1 MVLHLLIFLSSLLVV
16 SFSIPSIIYVAFRKR
31 LFDAPNED
39 RKIHKKIIPNLGGV
53 AIFTGFLF
61 STSLFIKS
69 SLLPEAGIVLAS
81 GIILFVVGLKD
92 DLVGMSPLKKLMAQ
106 VLAALIIA
114 VLADIRL
121 KSLFGVLGIFEIAY
135 PVSIA
140 LTVFIVVAIVN
151 AFNLVDGIDGLAGG
165 IGLVVSI
172 TYALLFFLMGDLGWS
187 FMATALGGALVG
199 FLIYNVSPAKIF
211 MGDTGSLL
219 VGLIAAVLSIQFIEL
234 SSIHTVK
241 AVNLGIHASPALV
254 LAILV
259 IPIFDTTRVFTLRI
273 LKRQS
278 PFTADRNHLH
288 HRLIDLK
295 LSHTSSALILL
306 GVNVALILFALS
318 LQKLGTFP
326 LVLAI
331 ASAVVVA
338 NISLTLLLK
347 YKTST
352 NPETKHNIKA
362 KNPTTQKT
370 EKEQFVDS
378 ILEKIAKN

>member
-121 KSLFGVLGIFEIAY
+121 KSLFGFLGIFEIVY

-140 LTVFIVVAIVN
+140 LTVFIIVAIVN

-165 IGLVVSI
+165 IGLVASV

-234 SSIHTVK
+234 SSVHTVK
-241 AVNLGIHASPALV
+241 AVDLGIHASPALV

-352 NPETKHNIKA
+352 NPEPKHSTKA

>member
-69 SLLPEAGIVLAS
+69 SLLPEAGIVLAA

-92 DLVGMSPLKKLMAQ
+92 DLVGMSPVKKLMAQ

-121 KSLFGVLGIFEIAY
+121 KSMFGLFGVQDIAY

-140 LTVFIVVAIVN
+140 ITVFTIVAIVN

-172 TYALLFFLMGDLGWS
+172 TYALLFYLMGDIGWS
-187 FMATALGGALVG
+187 FMATALGGSLVG

-219 VGLIAAVLSIQFIEL
+219 VGLIASVLSIQLIEL
-234 SSIHTVK
+234 SSVHSAK
-241 AVNLGIHASPALV
+241 AVDLGIQASPALV
-254 LAILV
+254 LAVLI
-259 IPIFDTTRVFTLRI
+259 IPVFDTTRVFTLRI
-273 LKRQS
+273 LKKQS

-306 GVNVALILFALS
+306 GVNITLIFFAIS
-318 LQKLGTFP
+318 LQRIGTLP
-326 LVLAI
+326 LILAI
-331 ASAVVVA
+331 ASTVIIA
-338 NISLTLLLK
+338 NIFLTLLLK
-347 YKTST
+347 YKTSKLP
-352 NPETKHNIKA
+352 NSKRS
-362 KNPTTQKT
+362 TQVKDKPVLKT